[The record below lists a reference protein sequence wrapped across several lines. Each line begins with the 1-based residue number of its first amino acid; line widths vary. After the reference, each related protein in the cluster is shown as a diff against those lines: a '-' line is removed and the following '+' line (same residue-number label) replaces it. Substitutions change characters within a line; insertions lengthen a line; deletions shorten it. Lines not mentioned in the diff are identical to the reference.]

1 MDFDKEIIRTLVRAG
16 EKGLK
21 SGKIALHVY
30 NACNSIFTP
39 LNYRDVHVYVVQ
51 YLTNGVRKRNPII
64 ERCSG
69 YGVYR
74 LNFKSQNVK
83 NIVLKFSEGQ
93 QSVDSVEE
101 QDSEDL
107 SLPLLFS

>member
-1 MDFDKEIIRTLVRAG
+1 MDLDKEIIRTLVRAG

-21 SGKIALHVY
+21 SEKIALHVY
-30 NACNSIFTP
+30 NACNSMFTP
-39 LNYRDVHVYVVQ
+39 LNYRDVHMYVIQ
-51 YLTNGVRKRNPII
+51 YLVNGVRKRNPII

-74 LNFKSQNVK
+74 LNFKAKNVK
-83 NIVLKFSEGQ
+83 KIVLKFSERQ
-93 QSVDSVEE
+93 HMLESEE
-101 QDSEDL
+101 EEHIEDL